1 MVSENKNDCATGG
14 NATATSYPLPAIRR
28 DLEQSVPAKP
38 LVVNDDIYTNHNAAG
53 GFSRQLVLNAL
64 RRWWKLVIPI
74 GALLAVAA
82 VAVVLLLFHPVYRA
96 TAWLRIASRPPYVV
110 FQESENEQETARY
123 IATQMQLV
131 RSPMVLMP
139 VVGEPEVAAIA
150 LVRRERDPVSWLAD
164 HLEMERIGNSELFR
178 LSFKCTDPAAA
189 VTLVNAVTSTYLAFR
204 TKSDNETRNR
214 IVRSLEEENS
224 KQLEQIKRLRANL
237 RELTAQNSKN
247 STLGSPDSR
256 SGLAQPF
263 LAELWSRMV
272 DLELAE
278 LEQHSPTATQAETA
292 ESSGLDEQPEATTEA
307 QITSDLMVQHL
318 RTELA
323 DTNTKLD
330 RIVRESKHPETRFE
344 YRDLKRLA
352 DQLSKKLDTRIAEL
366 RQPTPKRLNMQ
377 NPLAKKAAAVQKIE
391 QKAQRIAAQKNF
403 LEERVKQEMSRIQ
416 QEGAD
421 NLELDFA
428 KGELDL
434 AEKTE
439 DLISTRLTR
448 LLIEGQS
455 IDRVQL
461 FREGEIETVPVRSFP
476 MKECI
481 LATMTGLL
489 LPFAIAVMWEQL
501 VRKVSDTQ
509 TLERQVAISVL
520 GEVTRMPTYEE
531 NNANGCRR
539 LELETKMYHESLD
552 GVATVLRL
560 SDQLKLVRILSITSA
575 VPHEG
580 KTSLAT
586 QLAISIARTT
596 KSPTLLIDGDMRSP
610 DVHKIMGVPLS
621 PGLCDVLEGSASL
634 SDTIVPAFEDHLDV
648 VPAGRMSANPL
659 ALLREEAAAG
669 LFSQIDTNY
678 RYVIIDSPPVLSAS
692 ESLVLGKAADAVLLC
707 AMRDVSREHQVRDAQ
722 SRLRLAGARPI
733 GVVLNGVPSKAY
745 LSKYGYYAHNDA

>member
-1 MVSENKNDCATGG
+1 MTS
-14 NATATSYPLPAIRR
+14 SYPLPALRR
-28 DLEQSVPAKP
+28 DLEPPVPAKP
-38 LVVNDDIYTNHNAAG
+38 LVVNDDRHANQNAAG
-53 GFSRQLVLNAL
+53 GLSRQLVLNAL
-64 RRWWKLVIPI
+64 RRWWKLVVPI

-82 VAVVLLLFHPVYRA
+82 VAVVLLLFQPVYRA

-123 IATQMQLV
+123 IATQLQLV
-131 RSPMVLMP
+131 KSPMVLMP
-139 VVGEPEVAAIA
+139 VVSKPEVAGITQ
-150 LVRRERDPVSWLAD
+150 VREEPDSVSWLAD

-189 VTLVNAVTSTYLAFR
+189 VTLVNAVTNTYLAFR

-214 IVRSLEEENS
+214 IVRSLEEENG

-247 STLGSPDSR
+247 STLGSSNSR
-256 SGLAQPF
+256 SGLAPPF

-278 LEQHSPTATQAETA
+278 LEQYSPSATPAETA
-292 ESSGLDEQPEATTEA
+292 GSSGLGDRPEAKMEA
-307 QITSDLMVQHL
+307 HIMSDLMVQRL

-323 DTNTKLD
+323 DTNAKLD
-330 RIVRESKHPETRFE
+330 LIVRESKHPETRFE

-352 DQLSKKLDTRIAEL
+352 DQQGNRLAARIAEL
-366 RQPTPKRLNMQ
+366 SQAAPKRLNLQ
-377 NPLAKKAAAVQKIE
+377 NPLARRAAELQEVE
-391 QKAQRIAAQKNF
+391 QKTQRIAAQKKF
-403 LEERVKQEMSRIQ
+403 LEARVRQEMARIQ
-416 QEGAD
+416 QEGTD

-476 MKECI
+476 AKECI

-509 TLERQVAISVL
+509 TLEQQVAISVL
-520 GEVTRMPTYEE
+520 GEVTRLPTYGE
-531 NNANGCRR
+531 NNANGCKR

-552 GVATVLRL
+552 SIATVLRL
-560 SDQLKLVRILSITSA
+560 SDQLKLVRILAITSA

-586 QLAISIARTT
+586 ELAISIARTT
-596 KSPTLLIDGDMRSP
+596 KSPTLLIDGDMRAP
-610 DVHKIMGVPLS
+610 DVHRIMGVPLT
-621 PGLCDVLEGSASL
+621 PGLCEVLEGTAEL
-634 SDTIVPAFEDHLDV
+634 TDTIVPALEDHLDV
-648 VPAGRMSANPL
+648 VPAGRMTASPL
-659 ALLREEAAAG
+659 ALLREAAAAS
-669 LFSQIDTNY
+669 LFSQIDANY

-707 AMRDVSREHQVRDAQ
+707 AMRDVSRENQVRDAQ
-722 SRLRLAGARPI
+722 RRLRLAGARPI
-733 GVVLNGVPSKAY
+733 GVVLNGVPSKSY
-745 LSKYGYYAHNDA
+745 LSRYGYYAHNDA